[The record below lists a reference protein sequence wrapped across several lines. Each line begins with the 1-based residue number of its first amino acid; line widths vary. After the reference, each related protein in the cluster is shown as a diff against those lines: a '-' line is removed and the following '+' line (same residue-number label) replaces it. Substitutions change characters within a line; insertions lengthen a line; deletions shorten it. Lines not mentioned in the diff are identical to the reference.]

1 MHFLEHYYENII
13 KQDLQ
18 NKFAYLH
25 ASKFPEL
32 KKIILNFG
40 SKNRTMREISVILL
54 SLELI
59 TANRGAITVS
69 RNPNVILKIQKG
81 HPAGCKVVLTKKM
94 MYEFLGKLLIEI
106 LPKIKNFSGLKVK
119 IQNNTFSFKLDSDN
133 IKLKELEEQY
143 PLFSNLSDL
152 GVSIK
157 TNTKT
162 QKELI
167 FFLKSLKL
175 PIILF

>member
-1 MHFLEHYYENII
+1 
-13 KQDLQ
+13 
-18 NKFAYLH
+18 
-25 ASKFPEL
+25 
-32 KKIILNFG
+32 
-40 SKNRTMREISVILL
+40 
-54 SLELI
+54 
-59 TANRGAITVS
+59 
-69 RNPNVILKIQKG
+69 
-81 HPAGCKVVLTKKM
+81 

-106 LPKIKNFSGLKVK
+106 LPKIKNFSGFKVK
-119 IQNNTFSFKLDSDN
+119 IQNNSFSFKLESDD

-167 FFLKSLKL
+167 FFFKSLKL

>member
-1 MHFLEHYYENII
+1 MHFLEYYCENIL

-18 NKFAYLH
+18 NKFAYLN

-40 SKNRTMREISVILL
+40 SKNRTMREISTILL

-59 TANRGAITVS
+59 TTNRGTITVS
-69 RNPNVILKIQKG
+69 KNPNVILKIQKG
-81 HPAGCKVVLTKKM
+81 HPAGCKVILTKKV
-94 MYEFLGKLLIEI
+94 MYQFLEKLLIEI
-106 LPKIKNFSGLKVK
+106 LPEIKNFSGLKVK
-119 IQNNTFSFKLDSDN
+119 IQNNTFSFKLNSEN

-152 GVSIK
+152 NVNIK
-157 TNTKT
+157 INTKT

-175 PIILF
+175 PIIFD